1 LLQSNGGYIGA
12 PLLARR
18 AKESAVAGG
27 TSSPTWSAPNDHDTP
42 PEPTY
47 EPELTGL
54 IIVDPYNDFL
64 SEGGKLYELGRA
76 TLEKSDV
83 VAHMRR
89 FSLPFARKAFKCSSR
104 HITDGGKAISTC
116 AGKRFPPSV
125 RQASRAAPSWTG
137 PGAAVFILIS
147 SQRGDVVAQQHWLSR
162 GFANNSPDTEPPPAW
177 GEGVGAI
184 CRATRL
190 PSPHPAKPYSF
201 SSHLLATSPG
211 DPGSQH

>member
-1 LLQSNGGYIGA
+1 MAGYIGA

-64 SEGGKLYELGRA
+64 SEGGKLYELGRG
-76 TLEKSDV
+76 D
-83 VAHMRR
+83 
-89 FSLPFARKAFKCSSR
+89 ARKIRCRCA
-104 HITDGGKAISTC
+104 HAQILAAIREKGIQVFIAPHHRWREGDQHLRWKTV
-116 AGKRFPPSV
+116 PPI
-125 RQASRAAPSWTG
+125 
-137 PGAAVFILIS
+137 GAAGFKGRAFMDGTWGGS
-147 SQRGDVVAQQHWLSR
+147 FHPDFEPQRGDVVAQQHWLSR
-162 GFANNSPDTEPPPAW
+162 GFANNSPDTEAPPAW